1 MEKIIL
7 RYFQTSQTM
16 GEKQSCAA
24 QYGEM
29 LSSEMEGGISPAT
42 STEWVGNNQLES
54 SLALV
59 DAQLNRNHQHALEA
73 KRTNSTLGWVRTSIT
88 GDVIPPLYPT
98 AAEITSGAQ
107 GPVLAPNNSQTW
119 MHSSKSSKGSQD
131 DEGFYHLIWMLP
143 CKSWSLQV
151 RNSESRITCI
161 NLNSF
166 LELWTTKL
174 LLCAVR
180 SLFTHVNSCK
190 NRLSFI
196 LWLRSITIHQ
206 QTDFIKHSSKTTC
219 TYRRYSVSVYKVHIA
234 QLTYSSNNFNSGS

>member
-1 MEKIIL
+1 
-7 RYFQTSQTM
+7 M
-16 GEKQSCAA
+16 GKCLVLKWREEYAQPPVQNGWETISWKAA
-24 QYGEM
+24 WPWWM
-29 LSSEMEGGISPAT
+29 LSWTEATNMPLRQRGPTAPWVELGQASPGM
-42 STEWVGNNQLES
+42 W
-54 SLALV
+54 SL
-59 DAQLNRNHQHALEA
+59 
-73 KRTNSTLGWVRTSIT
+73 
-88 GDVIPPLYPT
+88 PLYPT

-119 MHSSKSSKGSQD
+119 MHSSKSSKGAQD

-151 RNSESRITCI
+151 RNSESWITCI

-166 LELWTTKL
+166 IELWTTKL

-196 LWLRSITIHQ
+196 LWLWSITIHQ
-206 QTDFIKHSSKTTC
+206 QADFIKHSSKTTC
-219 TYRRYSVSVYKVHIA
+219 TYSRYSVSVYKVHIA